1 MRSGPPKGPI
11 LPPDSD
17 LGPASEPGPS
27 ALVPTVNTPTLQP
40 VLAGL
45 PLALTDF
52 IDAETLQEIQDSF
65 ASFARLETSITD
77 PDGDPVTR
85 PTDVRARAASDS
97 MLGQLVETEQDPD
110 GAIHAPI
117 TVAGQVLGSIVIRPR
132 LIGPEEGI
140 ADADREAL
148 VLACERMGLGEAAA
162 QELMLAAENAYSAKV
177 GASVQFLN
185 LIANSIARLCYEQY
199 QNRQRIRE
207 LRVLY
212 EMSTLLATQT
222 ELKHLLHT
230 AANAIARVMEVKAVV
245 IRLLGQDDQGKPE
258 LKAGALYGIDPKIA
272 DKGKTLVN
280 KSELTRKALQGE
292 MVYIEDMTTDPR
304 SFYPDQAL
312 AAGITSMLSTGLL
325 FKDKGIGTIQLF
337 TESPRRFSGF
347 EENLTRAIAQLLA
360 TAIRQAQLDEE
371 RAASQQLTRQV
382 GLARG
387 VQQRMLPRNPPAIPG
402 LDIAGTY
409 VPSQDLGGDFYDF
422 IDLTDATGIAV
433 GDAVGKGVAASL
445 LMASVRASLRAYA
458 HDLYDLDTVVARV
471 NQALYRD
478 TLDNEFATLWYGTID
493 HANKRLTYCN
503 AGHEPALLL
512 RNNKITRLDV
522 GGMVVGVLEDTKFN
536 KGVIDLKPGDTVLLY
551 SDGLT
556 DAMDPSDHRFG
567 QTRVDDALRETADMN
582 AHDTLAHLLK
592 RVQAHRGGHPANDDT
607 TIVCIRVTG

>member
-1 MRSGPPKGPI
+1 M
-11 LPPDSD
+11 
-17 LGPASEPGPS
+17 
-27 ALVPTVNTPTLQP
+27 NTATLQP
-40 VLAGL
+40 LNNAL

-65 ASFARLETSITD
+65 ASFARLQTSITD
-77 PDGDPVTR
+77 PAGEPVTR
-85 PTDVRARAASDS
+85 PTDVRARAASDT
-97 MLGQLVETEQDPD
+97 MLGQLIETEQGPD
-110 GAIHAPI
+110 GEIHAPI
-117 TVAGQVLGSIVIRPR
+117 TVAGQVLGSIVIRPN
-132 LIGPEEGI
+132 LIGPEEGVP
-140 ADADREAL
+140 DAEREAL
-148 VLACERMGLGEAAA
+148 IQTCTRLGLDRE
-162 QELMLAAENAYSAKV
+162 QTDELMLAAENAYSAKV
-177 GASVQFLN
+177 GASVQFLD

-212 EMSTLLATQT
+212 EMSTLLAAQT
-222 ELKHLLHT
+222 ELRQLLDT
-230 AANAIARVMEVKAVV
+230 AATAVAKVMEVKAVV
-245 IRLLGQDDQGKPE
+245 IRLLSQDAQGKPE
-258 LKAGALYGIDPKIA
+258 LAAGAVFGIDRKLA

-280 KSELTRKALQGE
+280 KSELTRKAMQGE

-304 SFYPDQAL
+304 SFYPDECR
-312 AAGITSMLSTGLL
+312 AAGITSMLCTGLL
-325 FKDKGIGTIQLF
+325 FKEKGIGTIQLF

-347 EENLTRAIAQLLA
+347 EENLTRAMAQLLA

-371 RAASQQLTRQV
+371 RRRTRTLTRQV

-387 VQQRMLPRNPPAIPG
+387 VQQRMLPRKPPVIDG

-409 VPSQDLGGDFYDF
+409 VPSYDLGGDFYDF

-458 HDLYDLDTVVARV
+458 HDLYDMDTVVSRV

-478 TLDNEFATLWYGTID
+478 TLDNEFATMWYGTID
-493 HANKRLTYCN
+493 HASKRMTYCN
-503 AGHEPALLL
+503 AGHEPAVLL
-512 RNNKITRLDV
+512 RKGEIIRLDI
-522 GGMVVGVLEDTKFN
+522 GGMVVGVLEDAKFS

-556 DAMDPSDHRFG
+556 DAMDPADHRFG
-567 QTRVDDALRETADMN
+567 QDRVDQALRETEGMN
-582 AHDTLAHLLK
+582 ARDTIAHLLTK
-592 RVQAHRGGHPANDDT
+592 VHTHRNGHPANDDT